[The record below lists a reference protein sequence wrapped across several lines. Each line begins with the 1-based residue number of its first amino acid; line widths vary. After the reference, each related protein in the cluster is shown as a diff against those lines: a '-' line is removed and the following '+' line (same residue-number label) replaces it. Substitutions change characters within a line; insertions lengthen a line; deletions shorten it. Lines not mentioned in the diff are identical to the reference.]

1 MPPRYSG
8 SIAATLQESHMYDHL
23 NGSSE
28 LHVLAESRRMR
39 AASCSVQQKLTYL
52 DPQVQRPAIP
62 QAPEQSWYH
71 SV

>member
-1 MPPRYSG
+1 
-8 SIAATLQESHMYDHL
+8 MYDHL